1 MIDNG
6 YLFAKDNKRIFINT
20 SLGCAG
26 QCAYCYLPKMG
37 YSNSS
42 DNYRTIS
49 AQTII
54 EFIEK
59 NKLDINQKTLITLGC
74 YSECWDEYNKNETI
88 SLIKY
93 FLKKG
98 NQIQLSTK
106 KQIMKEEL
114 TEILPLINYFGQLV
128 IFVSSATISKHD
140 TIEKNTTPISNRFQ
154 NFSLF
159 NSLDIPVV
167 LYMKPV
173 LKGITIND
181 LELYKKYIEKYNI
194 KDVVVGSIFTNYIS
208 EETVHFSNKNELF
221 YTKNSDEDMIISELS
236 KITNVYKRSSEVM
249 YKYNVSNH
257 IEKVKNEVAKLL
269 EGDNSGHG
277 LEHINRVLDL
287 SLKFAEK
294 ENANKYIVSLIALL
308 HDADDYKLFGMEN
321 AEKLTNAKIIMDDCN
336 VDKAI
341 QEQVCDAINNIGYS
355 KRLKGHSPTTLEGKI
370 VSDVDMCDALGAN
383 GILRVYTYS
392 MKNGKPFF
400 DRNIFPIEDMNAEK
414 YTRKCADSSVC
425 HIFEKILKLK
435 DLMLTDSGKEESK
448 NRHQIVVDFLY
459 HLFNE
464 ENAPEWIEYLNNYL
478 KKEGITASHA
488 PILSYLLYKD
498 ISCQEEIGNHF
509 KIDKGSIARSIQK
522 LQEKQFINKEID
534 ENNRRKYQL
543 SLTEKGR
550 AVALKIM
557 DLNNEWENQI
567 YSTCNTDEKQIVEL
581 MRKITISS
589 INIQK
594 NTQKEEK
601 NG

>member
-74 YSECWDEYNKNETI
+74 YSECWDEYNKNETKI
-88 SLIKY
+88 IIIKKDQDDGKVLEGIEFQLLNDKKEVIKY

-194 KDVVVGSIFTNYIS
+194 KDVVIGSIFTNYIS

-257 IEKVKNEVAKLL
+257 IEKAKNEVAKLL

-277 LEHINRVLDL
+277 L
-287 SLKFAEK
+287 
-294 ENANKYIVSLIALL
+294 
-308 HDADDYKLFGMEN
+308 
-321 AEKLTNAKIIMDDCN
+321 
-336 VDKAI
+336 
-341 QEQVCDAINNIGYS
+341 
-355 KRLKGHSPTTLEGKI
+355 
-370 VSDVDMCDALGAN
+370 
-383 GILRVYTYS
+383 
-392 MKNGKPFF
+392 
-400 DRNIFPIEDMNAEK
+400 
-414 YTRKCADSSVC
+414 
-425 HIFEKILKLK
+425 
-435 DLMLTDSGKEESK
+435 
-448 NRHQIVVDFLY
+448 
-459 HLFNE
+459 
-464 ENAPEWIEYLNNYL
+464 
-478 KKEGITASHA
+478 
-488 PILSYLLYKD
+488 
-498 ISCQEEIGNHF
+498 
-509 KIDKGSIARSIQK
+509 
-522 LQEKQFINKEID
+522 
-534 ENNRRKYQL
+534 
-543 SLTEKGR
+543 
-550 AVALKIM
+550 
-557 DLNNEWENQI
+557 
-567 YSTCNTDEKQIVEL
+567 
-581 MRKITISS
+581 
-589 INIQK
+589 
-594 NTQKEEK
+594 
-601 NG
+601 

>member
-93 FLKKG
+93 FLKNG

-221 YTKNSDEDMIISELS
+221 YTKNSDEDMIIFELS

-269 EGDNSGHG
+269 EKDNSGHG

-321 AEKLTNAKIIMDDCN
+321 AEKLTNAKRIMDDCN

-478 KKEGITASHA
+478 K
-488 PILSYLLYKD
+488 
-498 ISCQEEIGNHF
+498 
-509 KIDKGSIARSIQK
+509 
-522 LQEKQFINKEID
+522 
-534 ENNRRKYQL
+534 
-543 SLTEKGR
+543 
-550 AVALKIM
+550 
-557 DLNNEWENQI
+557 
-567 YSTCNTDEKQIVEL
+567 
-581 MRKITISS
+581 
-589 INIQK
+589 
-594 NTQKEEK
+594 
-601 NG
+601 